1 MWLAIATANARGVNV
16 DGVVHIRYVWM
27 LVSQLLMAVPMRV
40 RLTGW
45 IICCVGVLV
54 VLVMHMW
61 VAMLNWLVLVLV
73 VMMQQIGRS
82 QY

>member
-27 LVSQLLMAVPMRV
+27 LVSQLLMAVV

-61 VAMLNWLVLVLV
+61 VGMLNWLVLVLV
-73 VMMQQIGRS
+73 VMMQQISRS